1 MRIQNV
7 LYCKSRNWK
16 TFSEYLLIRK
26 KGVTFKSVSE
36 KLTSGSTESYIT
48 FIRNVSVSA
57 VKYAICFT
65 SY

>member
-1 MRIQNV
+1 M
-7 LYCKSRNWK
+7 
-16 TFSEYLLIRK
+16 
-26 KGVTFKSVSE
+26 SE

-65 SY
+65 SYWNAVLSSLNLGKIFAC